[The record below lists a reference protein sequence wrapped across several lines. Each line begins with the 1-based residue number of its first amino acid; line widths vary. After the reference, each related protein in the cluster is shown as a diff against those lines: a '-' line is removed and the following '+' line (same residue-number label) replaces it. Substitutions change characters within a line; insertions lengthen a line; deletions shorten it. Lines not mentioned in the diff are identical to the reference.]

1 MQPCDIALELL
12 QQGLAKI
19 LEGSANRLDP
29 RTKEKLRAA
38 ERQAKASRIRMWQS
52 YVAPP
57 SSLAAMNLSDKEFS
71 GKVVEVVSGD
81 TVVVSDIETGNLCF
95 ASFFSLEKHQ
105 VSYIPLG
112 TVALAQAE
120 GEPLQY

>member
-1 MQPCDIALELL
+1 M

-19 LEGSANRLDP
+19 LEASANRLDP

-38 ERQAKASRIRMWQS
+38 ERQAKTGRIRIWQS

-71 GKVVEVVSGD
+71 GKVVEIVSGD
-81 TVVVSDIETGNLCF
+81 TIVVSGTDTGNL
-95 ASFFSLEKHQ
+95 SFMPSPED
-105 VSYIPLG
+105 YIEFLIYLG
-112 TVALAQAE
+112 V
-120 GEPLQY
+120 